1 MPFVTRNEQAELN
14 PPSFLTLEEYERLR
28 ERKPDLE
35 EEIANLSGEEETLA
49 VKMTRFYISSM

>member
-1 MPFVTRNEQAELN
+1 MTRNEQAELN